1 MRSVDKGSS
10 PLGVDGAP
18 LVFEHYSDA
27 APHLKARLGRFC
39 SYCERTIPVNLA
51 VEHKRPKQKYP
62 ELDREWSNLLLA
74 CGNCNSCKGERE
86 PVGGD
91 PAFPDEVDTGA
102 MYTYLPSGKI
112 KPKDGLNELD
122 SARAA
127 AMLNLLGLD
136 RPPNFGGPSDH
147 RCVDRLEVWR
157 KAEQSL
163 LDLAALDFDAMRRRI
178 VDTAQSSGGYSIWM
192 TVFTGNTD
200 MSARLT
206 SIHPGTRSAA
216 NVL

>member
-10 PLGVDGAP
+10 PLGVDGTP
-18 LVFEHYSDA
+18 LVFEQYIDA
-27 APHLKARLGRFC
+27 APYLKARLGRFC

-62 ELDREWSNLLLA
+62 QLEREWSNLLLA

-86 PVGGD
+86 PVGGEA
-91 PAFPDEVDTGA
+91 AFPDEVDTHA
-102 MYTYLPSGKI
+102 LYAYLPSGKI
-112 KPKDGLNELD
+112 APRDELSNED
-122 SARAA
+122 SALAM

-147 RCVDRLEVWR
+147 RWFDRLEVWR
-157 KAEQSL
+157 KAEQSSRN
-163 LDLAALDFDAMRRRI
+163 LAESDSDGLRRCI
-178 VDTAQSSGGYSIWM
+178 AEVAQSSGGYSIWM
-192 TVFTGNTD
+192 TVFIGNTD

-206 SIHPGTRSAA
+206 SIHPGTRSAT
-216 NVL
+216 NVF

>member
-10 PLGVDGAP
+10 PPGVDGTP
-18 LVFEHYSDA
+18 LVFEQYIDA
-27 APHLKARLGRFC
+27 APYLKARLGRFC

-91 PAFPDEVDTGA
+91 PAFPDEVDTDA
-102 MYTYLPSGKI
+102 MYTYLPGGKI
-112 KPKDGLNELD
+112 IPKNGLNELD
-122 SARAA
+122 SARAV

-136 RPPNFGGPSDH
+136 RPPNFGGLSDH
-147 RCVDRLEVWR
+147 RWFDRLEVWR
-157 KAEQSL
+157 KAEQSSC
-163 LDLAALDFDAMRRRI
+163 DLAESDSDALRRCI
-178 VDTAQSSGGYSIWM
+178 VEVAHSSGSYSIWM
-192 TVFTGNTD
+192 TVFIGNTD

>member
-10 PLGVDGAP
+10 PLGVDGTP
-18 LVFEHYSDA
+18 LVFEQYIDA
-27 APHLKARLGRFC
+27 APYLKAQLGRFC

-51 VEHKRPKQKYP
+51 VEHKRPKRKYP
-62 ELDREWSNLLLA
+62 ELEHAWSNLLLA

-102 MYTYLPSGKI
+102 MYIYLPSGKI
-112 KPKDGLNELD
+112 KPKDGLNESD

-127 AMLNLLGLD
+127 AMLSLLGLD

-147 RCVDRLEVWR
+147 RWFDRLEVWR
-157 KAEQSL
+157 KAEQSSR
-163 LDLAALDFDAMRRRI
+163 DLAESDSDALRRCI
-178 VDTAQSSGGYSIWM
+178 VEVAHSSGGYSIWM
-192 TVFTGNTD
+192 TEFIGNTD

>member
-10 PLGVDGAP
+10 PPGVDGTP
-18 LVFEHYSDA
+18 LVFEQYIDA
-27 APHLKARLGRFC
+27 APYLKARLGRFC

-51 VEHKRPKQKYP
+51 VEHKRPKQRYP
-62 ELDREWSNLLLA
+62 ELERDWSNLLLA
-74 CGNCNSCKGERE
+74 CGNCNSCKGKRE
-86 PVGGD
+86 PVGAD
-91 PAFPDEVDTGA
+91 PAFPDELDTGA
-102 MYTYLPSGKI
+102 MYAYLPSGKI
-112 KPKDGLNELD
+112 APRHGLSSED

-136 RPPNFGGPSDH
+136 RMPNSGGASDH
-147 RCVDRLEVWR
+147 RCIDRLKVWR

-163 LDLAALDFDAMRRRI
+163 HDLSGSDSDGLRRCI
-178 VDTAQSSGGYSIWM
+178 AEGAESSGGYSIWM
-192 TVFTGNTD
+192 TVFAGDAD
-200 MSARLT
+200 MCARLT